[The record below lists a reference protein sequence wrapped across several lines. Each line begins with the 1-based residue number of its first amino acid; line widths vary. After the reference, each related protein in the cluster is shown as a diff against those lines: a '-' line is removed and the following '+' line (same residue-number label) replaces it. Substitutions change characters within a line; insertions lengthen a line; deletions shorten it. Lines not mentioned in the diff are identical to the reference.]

1 MQILQ
6 NSAKLIGGDNK
17 PKVKVVRPRR
27 RLLNKIP
34 NELLNNPALKEAMT
48 ALPSN
53 YNFELYKSIW
63 RVQILRDKFYKDNNN
78 TYHDNHKE
86 SEDEFKVALQFPEGL
101 LMYSCVIC
109 DILNRF
115 TGAHVFILG
124 DVTYGACCIDDFTAS
139 KLGAHFLIHYG
150 HSCLVP
156 VNETRIDVLYVFVE
170 LSFDIEHV
178 VNCIVDTF
186 PIDTKLAIMGT
197 IQFGPAVYQIAT
209 KLKELSFS
217 NISIPQAK
225 PLSMGETLGCTSPI
239 LSVKDYAA
247 LVFIADGRFH
257 LESAMI
263 QNPDVKAYR
272 YDPYGKSFTIEGYDT
287 EKMKKVRW
295 SAIMAMKKAK
305 SVGVILGT
313 LGRQGNPHIFDNI
326 R

>member
-1 MQILQ
+1 MEPSR

-124 DVTYGACCIDDFTAS
+124 DVTYGAWD
-139 KLGAHFLIHYG
+139 
-150 HSCLVP
+150 
-156 VNETRIDVLYVFVE
+156 
-170 LSFDIEHV
+170 
-178 VNCIVDTF
+178 
-186 PIDTKLAIMGT
+186 
-197 IQFGPAVYQIAT
+197 
-209 KLKELSFS
+209 
-217 NISIPQAK
+217 
-225 PLSMGETLGCTSPI
+225 
-239 LSVKDYAA
+239 
-247 LVFIADGRFH
+247 
-257 LESAMI
+257 
-263 QNPDVKAYR
+263 
-272 YDPYGKSFTIEGYDT
+272 
-287 EKMKKVRW
+287 
-295 SAIMAMKKAK
+295 
-305 SVGVILGT
+305 
-313 LGRQGNPHIFDNI
+313 
-326 R
+326 